1 MKKNIITTVGIGLI
15 VCLWIGVACFAWLKK
30 PQDISVSER
39 RNLAQAPKLSM
50 ETILAKG
57 NNSFMSKFEKYTL
70 DQFPLRDNF
79 RQVKSVFTYYV
90 MQQKDNNDIY
100 VVDDFIAKLEYPL
113 DETQLDANLNVLNQ
127 VYESTVKQKH
137 SKVYVAVIPDKSYY
151 LAKENGYLSQDYE
164 KLFATVKEKM
174 PWATYIDLTDTL
186 DIESYYYTDTH
197 WRQEKI
203 LPTAKKIAEAMG
215 KTVFQ
220 ESEYTKT
227 ELEKPFYGVYYGQ
240 AALPIDP
247 ETIYLMENDV
257 LAACEVF
264 DKATEGKS
272 KVYDMSKLESKDL
285 YEVYLSGSNSGVLE
299 ITNPSGSKRNE
310 LVIFRDSFSCSM
322 APLLLKD
329 YYKVT
334 LVDLRLADY
343 TTINKLVQPKMGK
356 DVLFLYSTTV
366 LTGFLA

>member
-1 MKKNIITTVGIGLI
+1 MKKNWITTIGIGLV
-15 VCLWIGVACFAWLKK
+15 VCLWIGLACFSWLKK

-39 RNLAQAPKLSM
+39 RNLAQVPELSM

-90 MQQKDNNDIY
+90 MQEKVNNNIY
-100 VVDDFIAKLEYPL
+100 VVDDFIAKMEYPL
-113 DETQLDANLNVLNQ
+113 NETQLEANLKVLNS
-127 VYESTVKQKH
+127 VYESAVKKRH
-137 SKVYVAVIPDKSYY
+137 SNVYVAVIPDKNYY
-151 LAKENGYLSQDYE
+151 LAEENGYLSADYE

-203 LPTAKKIAEAMG
+203 VPTAKKIAEAMG

-220 ESEYTKT
+220 EMEYTKT
-227 ELEKPFYGVYYGQ
+227 KLEKPFYGVYYGQ

-247 ETIYLMENDV
+247 ESIYLMENDV
-257 LAACEVF
+257 LKACTTF
-264 DKATEGKS
+264 DKSTERTS
-272 KVYDMSKLESKDL
+272 QVYDMSKLESKDL
-285 YEVYLSGSNSGVLE
+285 YEVYLSGSNSGVME
-299 ITNPSGSKRNE
+299 INNPNGSPRNE

-329 YYKVT
+329 YSKII

-343 TTINKLVQPKMGK
+343 NTISQYVQPKMGK